1 MSLIELGRY
10 ASHVDADV
18 DRLTLQANGNEA
30 MLFDS
35 ETNNFFGAGG
45 LIWVRLMVLTEDLE
59 AARAL
64 LSREAGG
71 SPGRG

>member
-1 MSLIELGRY
+1 MSLVELGRY

-18 DRLTLQANGNEA
+18 DRLALQARGIDA
-30 MLFDS
+30 VLFDA

-45 LIWVRLMVLTEDLE
+45 LIWVRLMVLDEDLD
-59 AARAL
+59 AARQL